1 VADDSSVWGRPVDVA
16 VAGDGSLLVS
26 DDAGGAI
33 RRVAHKEP

>member
-1 VADDSSVWGRPVDVA
+1 

-33 RRVAHKEP
+33 WRVAHKEP